1 MVEDSLKI
9 EKTIRPDGTHER
21 FEIPLGGCI
30 HVISLESGERI
41 ARDILSLLDK
51 DLDRMEDDL
60 RLLKEMDNFIA
71 SFSVARWVPPDV
83 MCNDCGELLDR
94 RIAIH
99 TGDGWLFTWECPNYC
114 GATETFIEEWPFKRE
129 WVTGDDLA
137 DVGIEVV

>member
-1 MVEDSLKI
+1 MSEHWCV
-9 EKTIRPDGTHER
+9 EKTERSDGSGER
-21 FEIPLGGCI
+21 FEVHLWGGT
-30 HVISLESGERI
+30 HVLSLELGETV
-41 ARDILSLLDK
+41 ARSILSLLGK

-71 SFSVARWVPPDV
+71 SFSVARWEPPDV